1 MNSPHELWLRLDS
14 ATVLWLRLD
23 SAMIMLKKSLYW
35 MTSLDEEKKHVKNAI
50 EELEQAKRILEAK
63 S

>member
-14 ATVLWLRLD
+14 ASATLRR
-23 SAMIMLKKSLYW
+23 SLYW
-35 MTSLDEEKKHVKNAI
+35 MTSLDKEKKHVKNAI

>member
-1 MNSPHELWLRLDS
+1 
-14 ATVLWLRLD
+14 
-23 SAMIMLKKSLYW
+23 
-35 MTSLDEEKKHVKNAI
+35 MTSLDKEKKHVKNAI